1 MTNYKKEFEAKVN
14 SIIERTK
21 RGELPLE
28 KRIAEAKAAVDKYS
42 LRHAEAVEIAQWRE
56 NKRAEQKGGK
66 PRELPINYLDGE
78 LMERLTNAILHED
91 LTNMHPDKMTNEEY
105 PIMSET
111 QLARRREGK
120 HVEKGKFSKG
130 EIPIGAAALHGTDGR
145 DYRTPKRRPLTTKEA
160 IAVDSI
166 SKSRNKER
174 QRKYREFTKAQ
185 PVTVTKL
192 SPAEMEAYLN
202 GDKNIIAR

>member
-1 MTNYKKEFEAKVN
+1 MSNYKKEFETKVN
-14 SIIERTK
+14 SIIERT
-21 RGELPLE
+21 RNGELPLE
-28 KRIAEAKAAVDKYS
+28 KRIAEAKLAVDEYS

-66 PRELPINYLDGE
+66 PRELPISYLDAN
-78 LMERLTNAILHED
+78 LIERLTNAILHED
-91 LTNMHPDKMTNEEY
+91 LTNMHPDKMTREDY

-120 HVEKGKFSKG
+120 HVEKGKFAKG
-130 EIPIGAAALHGTDGR
+130 EVPIGAAALHGTDGK
-145 DYRTPKRRPLTTKEA
+145 DHRTPKRRPLTTKEA
-160 IAVDSI
+160 IAVDYE
-166 SKSRNKER
+166 SKSRNKAR

-202 GDKNIIAR
+202 GDKNILA